1 MHVDKP
7 SFKSKNKQLLKPSL
21 SRYQIRLYIYLWNI
35 VCIYIYTC
43 VCDIS
48 EKQSAEMPTSWL
60 AKPYTLNLTPGSKS
74 KRCHSLATAAG
85 PIIPFTPL
93 YYKLKREAMDTQ
105 QQCIYTFTTYPSSR
119 RNPTINSKSCFGP
132 YTVLECLAE
141 NVRPLC
147 ERCFVIL

>member
-1 MHVDKP
+1 M
-7 SFKSKNKQLLKPSL
+7 
-21 SRYQIRLYIYLWNI
+21 
-35 VCIYIYTC
+35 
-43 VCDIS
+43 CDIS

-105 QQCIYTFTTYPSSR
+105 QQCIYTFTTYPPSR